1 MAQSS
6 KESFIAEFAA
16 VIKPVKT
23 CDGSKMQMATMLEI
37 KIIVQILFILKN
49 MIK

>member
-6 KESFIAEFAA
+6 KESLIAEFAA

-23 CDGSKMQMATMLEI
+23 CDGSKRQIATMLEI
-37 KIIVQILFILKN
+37 KTIVQILFILKN